1 MTMQTVSLSS
11 LEPGR
16 GNPRKAMDRNGLE
29 GLAASIRND
38 GLLQNLVVK
47 PVKGKG
53 QHYRIVSGERRY
65 RALKLL
71 QERGE
76 LDEDFGVPV
85 EIRVSL
91 SHTGNADAPMANV
104 AVVPPAVERCRSS
117 TPPPGFTSSITSGEP
132 GANVSRNI
140 TPAFADAFV
149 FCRLVT
155 RAIICP
161 SPDSD
166 CQTN

>member
-1 MTMQTVSLSS
+1 MTMQIVSLSS

-16 GNPRKAMDRNGLE
+16 SNPRKAMDRNALG

-53 QHYRIVSGERRY
+53 EHYRIVSGERRF

-76 LDEDFGVPV
+76 LDGDFAVPV
-85 EIRVSL
+85 EIRPGLSKDDSLRIATVENLQRQNLTPLEEATALTKLIHKGTTLDDVAARTGL
-91 SHTGNADAPMANV
+91 SHTTIKRRLALNGVCKEAR
-104 AVVPPAVERCRSS
+104 PALAI
-117 TPPPGFTSSITSGEP
+117 GSINLS
-132 GANVSRNI
+132 
-140 TPAFADAFV
+140 
-149 FCRLVT
+149 
-155 RAIICP
+155 
-161 SPDSD
+161 
-166 CQTN
+166 Q